1 MIAPEGWPFVCVPL
15 GVGGG
20 ALFLGWP
27 WLGWPLVACGLFAL
41 FFFRNPERGCDHGAE
56 VACSPADGKV
66 IVVGKAPDH
75 LSNQGLPRQ
84 ISVFM
89 SIFDVHVNR
98 APTDGKLAGYT
109 YNKGRKISAFKE
121 KASLENEQN
130 LSVWEGSLGRIA
142 LKQIAGLVARRIVF
156 DHKIGDRV
164 VRGER
169 IGLIRYGSRVDIFLP
184 DQTQIL
190 VRVGDRVRAGE
201 SPLAIL
207 GSKPKS
213 APDAVPEPP
222 TES

>member
-1 MIAPEGWPFVCVPL
+1 MIAPEGWIFVWVPVCL
-15 GVGGG
+15 GG
-20 ALFLGWP
+20 ATLFLGAP
-27 WLGWPLVACGLFAL
+27 WLGGPVIALGLFAL
-41 FFFRNPERGCDHGAE
+41 FFFRNPVRQCDHSSE

-66 IVVGKAPDH
+66 IVVGSAPDE
-75 LSNQGLPRQ
+75 LAARGLPKQ

-89 SIFDVHVNR
+89 SVFDVHVNR
-98 APTDGKLAGYT
+98 APTAGELIDYQ
-109 YNKGRKISAFKE
+109 YNKGRKISAFKD

-130 LSVWEGSLGRIA
+130 LSVWEGAFGRIA

-156 DHKIGDRV
+156 DHTPGDCV
-164 VRGER
+164 KRGDR

-184 DQTQIL
+184 DNAQTL

-207 GSKPKS
+207 GRS
-213 APDAVPEPP
+213 